1 MKHSVIKLL
10 AFFNNKPLGVPL
22 CLRAFVAIF
31 IVAASL
37 LAGETL
43 SAQQLTF
50 EEALWAR
57 NDETGRMVAA
67 PEGVFRRGEV
77 VNLVLLQ
84 VKTFQ
89 LGKDGKCRFDIDLLV
104 KNPTGTIILDK
115 KNLLG
120 EDGHIELKDGIASS
134 PYGIFESHVGL
145 EPGLYQMIL
154 TIRDIISGAR
164 LSTTQPFT
172 LSPGL
177 SYQKTI
183 FAKQGSDGS
192 LNPINDAA
200 FSRGEVVNMVLISVG
215 KFKKDASGKHFFDI
229 DMDVKNSEGKQVLK
243 QDKMLGEKGHILLEN
258 DIADSPYGI
267 FYSTLEMAP
276 GTYYMTLSVYDKIA
290 DDKVSVTKPFTLK

>member
-1 MKHSVIKLL
+1 MKPAVIKLL
-10 AFFNNKPLGVPL
+10 ALFNNKPLGVPL

-57 NDETGRMVAA
+57 NDETGRLVAA
-67 PEGVFRRGEV
+67 SEAVFRRGEE
-77 VNLVLLQ
+77 VNLVLRQ

-89 LGKDGKCRFDIDLLV
+89 AGKDGKCQFDIDLLV
-104 KNPTGTIILDK
+104 KDPKGNIILDK

-134 PYGIFESHVGL
+134 PYGIFESSVGL
-145 EPGLYQMIL
+145 EPGQYQMTL
-154 TIRDIISGAR
+154 TIRDIIGGAK
-164 LSTTQPFT
+164 LTTTQPFT

-177 SYQKTI
+177 SYQKVI
-183 FAKQGSDGS
+183 FAKEGSDGT
-192 LNPINDAA
+192 LNPVNDPTFA
-200 FSRGEVVNMVLISVG
+200 RGEKVNLVFINVG
-215 KFKKDASGKHFFDI
+215 KFMKDASGKHSFDI
-229 DMDVKNSEGKQVLK
+229 DMVVKNSEGKQVLK
-243 QDKMLGEKGHILLEN
+243 QEKMLGEKGHIVLEN

-267 FYSTLEMAP
+267 FYSSLDLAP
-276 GTYYMTLSVYDKIA
+276 GVYYMTLTVYDKIA
-290 DDKVSVTKPFTLK
+290 NDNVNVTKPFILK